1 METDNNWYSSMVSM
15 RTGEKPGRRKIR
27 ESRVSRGREKV
38 TVSNTVDEKTR
49 FYLGLEMGK
58 SLPS

>member
-1 METDNNWYSSMVSM
+1 MVSM
-15 RTGEKPGRRKIR
+15 RTGEKPGSRKIR
-27 ESRVSRGREKV
+27 ESRVSRGREKA